1 MGLIDSAI
9 DLATAPLRFAVNSVV
24 RGTDAVA
31 DPLNDI
37 EDIQE
42 HVLGAV
48 EVIRDA
54 TEQIEAHVAVI
65 ESLAT
70 SLLPL
75 TDAVTQ
81 LSAQLQALPD
91 LTGAVTEL
99 SAKLD
104 VIADVLEPLVHI
116 EQEVGKVSHLFGR
129 RRQITTPGDS

>member
-9 DLATAPLRFAVNSVV
+9 DIATAPLRLVVNGVV

-75 TDAVTQ
+75 TEAVTQ

-91 LTGAVTEL
+91 LTEAVTQL
-99 SAKLD
+99 STKLD
-104 VIADVLEPLVHI
+104 VVADVLEPLVHI

>member
-1 MGLIDSAI
+1 MGLIDGAI
-9 DLATAPLRFAVNSVV
+9 DLATAPLRFVVNGVV

-75 TDAVTQ
+75 TEAVTQ

-91 LTGAVTEL
+91 LTEAVTQL

-104 VIADVLEPLVHI
+104 VVADVLEPLVHM

-129 RRQITTPGDS
+129 RRQITAPRDS